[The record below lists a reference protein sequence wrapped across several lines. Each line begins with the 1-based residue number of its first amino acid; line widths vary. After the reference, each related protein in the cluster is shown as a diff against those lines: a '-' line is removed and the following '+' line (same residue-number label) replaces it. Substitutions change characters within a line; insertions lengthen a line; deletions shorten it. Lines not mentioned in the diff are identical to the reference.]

1 MSRIDEALKRL
12 TGAHRESRNPSTLER
27 FAAESTPTR
36 DERSVT
42 SFVAPGPHRVERP
55 SVPPQIPERRP
66 VATPPPAPPAAA
78 AAQAAAPA
86 PQKPVDQTIDVEP
99 TPEDDRLVDV
109 RQFIDYCHFVFG
121 AIRRHAVLVTAV
133 FGVVIALTATG
144 LLVMPKTYHVQVK
157 LLAQRNEVM
166 TALSNP
172 GRAVPWDADSPT
184 RAAAE
189 TVLRRDNLISMIGI
203 TNLME
208 EWQRTRAPI
217 LRMKDAMYRIV
228 LRRRPTP
235 DEQLDSLVGYLESK
249 MSVVAG
255 PGGDGTVTIDL
266 DWPDAQMAFRL
277 VEAAQH
283 TFLEARQRAEAAAIG
298 ESIGILERYSATL
311 HENISHTLSEIQK
324 AQPTQRPLP
333 QLAPRAAAR
342 SAAIGAG
349 AVPRSVVPA
358 LPPIPTVAL
367 DAIVSASGLDDPE
380 IPKLKAQL
388 TAKRQELSTI
398 EEARQRQL
406 SELRAKLTQLSTIYT
421 PAHPNVQAAQQNIS
435 ALSHEPPQVV
445 ALKAEIDRL
454 ATDYQMRVDA
464 VTELERDAQ
473 QRNDAA
479 RHAAAEQQAKA
490 AAVAR
495 APEPTVAAAGTPAQ
509 TAIPSAAVNTMNDF
523 SAVQLRLELNQ
534 LESVL
539 ERTDGA
545 RIELAVSQ
553 AAFKYRYT
561 VIKPAQVPRFPVKPN
576 AALVL
581 AAGFI
586 AGLML
591 AIAAAV
597 GKDLLSNRIL
607 EEWQIERQLGLPVLA
622 TVGTV

>member
-12 TGAHRESRNPSTLER
+12 TGGHRESRNPSTLER
-27 FAAESTPTR
+27 FAAESVPKR
-36 DERSVT
+36 DERPVT
-42 SFVAPGPHRVERP
+42 SFVGSGAHRVELRP
-55 SVPPQIPERRP
+55 TPPPHIPERRP
-66 VATPPPAPPAAA
+66 APVPPPQP
-78 AAQAAAPA
+78 QAAAPA
-86 PQKPVDQTIDVEP
+86 PQKPVDQTIEIEP
-99 TPEDDRLVDV
+99 TPEDERLVDV
-109 RQFIDYCHFVFG
+109 RQFINYSHFAFG
-121 AIRRHAVLVTAV
+121 AVRRHAVLVASV
-133 FGVVIALTATG
+133 FGVVVTLTSVG
-144 LLVMPKTYHVQVK
+144 LLVMPKTYHVEVK

-208 EWQRTRAPI
+208 EWRRTRAPI
-217 LRMKDAMYRIV
+217 LRMKDALYRVV
-228 LRRRPTP
+228 LRKTPTP

-249 MSVVAG
+249 MTVVAA

-266 DWPDAQMAFRL
+266 DWPNAEMAFRL
-277 VEAAQH
+277 VEAAQQ

-298 ESIGILERYSATL
+298 ESIGILERYSSTL

-324 AQPTQRPLP
+324 TQPTQRPLP
-333 QLAPRAAAR
+333 ALTPRAAAKV
-342 SAAIGAG
+342 SVAAGG
-349 AVPRSVVPA
+349 RRNAVAPTLPPVPA
-358 LPPIPTVAL
+358 VAV
-367 DAIVSASGLDDPE
+367 DAIASASGLDDPE
-380 IPKLKAQL
+380 IPKLKSQL
-388 TAKRQELSTI
+388 SAKRQELATI
-398 EEARQRQL
+398 EESRQRQL
-406 SELRAKLTQLSTIYT
+406 SELHTRLTQLSTIYT
-421 PAHPNVQAAQQNIS
+421 PTHPNVQAVQQNIS

-454 ATDYQMRVDA
+454 ATDYQTRVDA
-464 VTELERDAQ
+464 VAELERDAR
-473 QRNDAA
+473 QRTDAA
-479 RHAAAEQQAKA
+479 RRAAEQQGEADATIARASEQITATPPPASIPPA
-490 AAVAR
+490 AA
-495 APEPTVAAAGTPAQ
+495 
-509 TAIPSAAVNTMNDF
+509 STMNDF

-545 RIELAVSQ
+545 KIELAVSQ

-576 AALVL
+576 ATLVL
-581 AAGFI
+581 TAGFI
-586 AGLML
+586 GALMF

-607 EEWQIERQLGLPVLA
+607 EAWQIERQLGLPVLA